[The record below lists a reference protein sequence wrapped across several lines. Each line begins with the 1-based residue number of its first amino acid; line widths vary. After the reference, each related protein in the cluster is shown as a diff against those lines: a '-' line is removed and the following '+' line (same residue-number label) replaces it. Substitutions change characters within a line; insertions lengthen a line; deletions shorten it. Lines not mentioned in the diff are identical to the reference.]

1 MTTAAPNILA
11 AQQTNVPD
19 ILKYQNDCLRTKK
32 MVSLG
37 GIQRIVL
44 EDTADSGRAAES
56 VTSTMGRVLE
66 FFENWLPVGQVE
78 APGFNSFLLP
88 MAAVKRRD
96 GYVGLPDIPDPGWV
110 PTGGRKLEMVDD
122 PRFPGDPERKIWSGK
137 STFEKPPMIPQPLRQ
152 NARGKL
158 AGTNFVVF
166 EAVAQILIKP
176 EGLNEMWLLHCGK
189 NPVDDTHMVF
199 LVDEATGE
207 AHFYGGRYVIA
218 RPGLPGA

>member
-1 MTTAAPNILA
+1 MSTAAPNILT
-11 AQQTNVPD
+11 AQPTNVAD
-19 ILKYQNDCLRTKK
+19 ILKYQNDCVRTKK
-32 MVSLG
+32 FVHLG

-44 EDTADSGRAAES
+44 EDTADSGRASES

-66 FFENWLPVGQVE
+66 FFDNWLPIGQVE

-88 MAAVKRRD
+88 ETPVKKKD

-110 PTGGRKLEMVDD
+110 PTAGRQLEMIDD
-122 PRFPGDPERKIWSGK
+122 PRNPGKQMWSGK
-137 STFEKPPMIPQPLRQ
+137 STFEKPPMIAQPLRQ

-158 AGTNFVVF
+158 SGTNFIVF
-166 EAVAQILIKP
+166 EAVSQILIKP

-199 LVDEATGE
+199 LVDETTGE
-207 AHFYGGRYVIA
+207 AHFYGGRYVIS
-218 RPGLPGA
+218 RPGVF